1 MKFQG
6 LIPAVKVT
14 VGGLAIKLEPH
25 IFQQIIS
32 REDLP
37 VVHGTVGIFTKK
49 HVYLTVH
56 EGLTFYAKVQ
66 NPLTGLQLVIETGHI
81 QSYLRL

>member
-1 MKFQG
+1 MKYKG
-6 LIPAVKVT
+6 LLPAMKVT

-25 IFQQIIS
+25 IFQQLVT

-37 VVHGTVGIFTKK
+37 IIHGMIGVFTKN

-56 EGLTFYAKVQ
+56 DGMTFYTKVEQ
-66 NPLTGLQLVIETGHI
+66 PLTGFRLVIETDSFY
-81 QSYLRL
+81 SYLRL

>member
-1 MKFQG
+1 MKYQG
-6 LIPAVKVT
+6 LIPAMKVT

-25 IFQQIIS
+25 IFQQLVT

-37 VVHGTVGIFTKK
+37 IIHAIVGVFSKN

-56 EGLTFYAKVQ
+56 DGMTFFTKVEH
-66 NPLTGLQLVIETGHI
+66 PLTGIQVIIETDSLY
-81 QSYLRL
+81 SYVRL